1 MPVIEYT
8 YVDAQTRV
16 PCTEA
21 PMLNGPDAPVPVDF
35 AFALESLWP
44 TATPIMFG
52 HVAVADA
59 NIPGVLAVLTDAEFA
74 EAYEQEM
81 TARRSK
87 VSCTPRQAR
96 LALLSI
102 GMLDHVDAAI
112 ASIEDETARAGAAIA
127 WEYAT
132 EVNRLDPWV
141 VQLGG
146 ALGMSDEQLDE
157 LFVAAGGL

>member
-1 MPVIEYT
+1 MHVIKYT

-21 PMLNGPDAPVPVDF
+21 PMLNGPDTPVPVDYVF
-35 AFALESLWP
+35 GLESLWP
-44 TATPIMFG
+44 TPAPIMFG
-52 HVAVADA
+52 RTEADP
-59 NIPGVLAVLTDAEFA
+59 NVLGVLAVLTDAEFA

-157 LFVAAGGL
+157 LFDAAAGL

>member
-1 MPVIEYT
+1 MQAIKYT
-8 YVDAQTRV
+8 YVDATTRI
-16 PCTEA
+16 PCTAA
-21 PMLNGPDAPVPVDF
+21 PMLHGPDTPVPVEF
-35 AFALESLWP
+35 AFSLESLWP
-44 TATPIMFG
+44 TNMPIMYG
-52 HVAVADA
+52 RTDADP
-59 NIPGVLAVLTDAEFA
+59 NVPGVLAVLTAEELADAYA
-74 EAYEQEM
+74 QEM

-87 VSCTPRQAR
+87 ISCTPRQAR
-96 LALLSI
+96 LALLAVGI
-102 GMLDHVDAAI
+102 LDQVDAAI